1 MLAAAAQDSR
11 NTYKKRNHRMEDENN
26 IPRILAVDDSRVM
39 RRAMTKVLGKAYHV
53 IEAEH
58 GEDAWTYLMNDP
70 DIQVVFTDLSMPY
83 LDGFGLL
90 ERMRESDEPRLRD
103 MPVIIITGKEDDD
116 DTKQLALDKGASDF
130 ITKPFDSVQLQ
141 ARAKAHVNFE
151 RTTRKLTETS
161 DRLEQQS
168 AVDQITGLGGQTYF
182 LRAAEESLAYF
193 KRHGGQFTL
202 LRMDIDDFNNLFIAN
217 GKELVN
223 QILHQIGQTLG
234 QLVRQEDML
243 ARIGVAK
250 FAMLLRDT
258 SVDDATQLAER
269 IRNEINQ
276 LSFEAAGQTLHI
288 TVSIGLFEPHV
299 TEESE
304 IKALITETEKYLN
317 KAIKSGGNQIV
328 VKSLRKGSGADH
340 LDVNHALRLLGE
352 GKDDLLKPHLG
363 SLIKQILPLLNYISH
378 QSSDDMAQAV
388 KALKEKLEK

>member
-1 MLAAAAQDSR
+1 
-11 NTYKKRNHRMEDENN
+11 MEDENN

-70 DIQVVFTDLSMPY
+70 EIQVVFTDLSMPY

-90 ERMRESDEPRLRD
+90 ERMRESEEPRLRD
-103 MPVIIITGKEDDD
+103 MPVIIITGKDDDD
-116 DTKQLALDKGASDF
+116 DTKQQALDKGASDF
-130 ITKPFDSVQLQ
+130 ITKPFDSIQLQ

-161 DRLEQQS
+161 DKLEQQ
-168 AVDQITGLGGQTYF
+168 AAIDQVTGLGGQTYF
-182 LRAAEESLAYF
+182 CRAAEESLAYF

-202 LRMDIDDFNNLFIAN
+202 LRMDIDDFNSLFIAN
-217 GKELVN
+217 GKEVVN
-223 QILHQIGQTLG
+223 NILHQIGQTLIK
-234 QLVRQEDML
+234 LVRKEDML

-258 SVDDATQLAER
+258 SVEDATQLAER
-269 IRNEINQ
+269 IRTEINE
-276 LSFEAAGQTLHI
+276 LSFDVAGQALHT
-288 TVSIGLFEPHV
+288 TVSIGLFEPHI
-299 TEESE
+299 TEKSD
-304 IKALITETEKYLN
+304 IKTLIAETEKYLN
-317 KAIKSGGNQIV
+317 KAMEAGGNQTV
-328 VKSLRKGSGADH
+328 VKSLRKSSGADH
-340 LDVNHALRLLGE
+340 LDINHALKLLAE

-363 SLIKQILPLLNYISH
+363 SLIKQVLPLLNYIGH

-388 KALKEKLEK
+388 QALKEKLEK